1 MFVFIQT
8 LIRNHLEAGGR
19 HGHIYV
25 SIFFPSH
32 SVENSLMGGWSGCAP
47 GRRRLLWVRWEMLVV
62 QSKSDGDDSRDG
74 ERWWKELMGFGDG
87 LYVEVWGVS
96 QDRCRD

>member
-1 MFVFIQT
+1 M
-8 LIRNHLEAGGR
+8 
-19 HGHIYV
+19 
-25 SIFFPSH
+25 
-32 SVENSLMGGWSGCAP
+32 
-47 GRRRLLWVRWEMLVV
+47 V